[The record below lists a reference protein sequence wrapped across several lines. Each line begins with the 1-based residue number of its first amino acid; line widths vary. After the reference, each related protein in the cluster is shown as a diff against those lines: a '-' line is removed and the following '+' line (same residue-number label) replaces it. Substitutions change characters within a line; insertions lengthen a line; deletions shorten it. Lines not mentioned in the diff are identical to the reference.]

1 MFYDGSFQN
10 FFFKQKC
17 RSRISG
23 GTDRNE
29 SLISGLHLYQKGKWL
44 KIETNDEFVTPRRQS
59 ALAVVNEKEILLFGG
74 VDKVDKGQ

>member
-1 MFYDGSFQN
+1 M
-10 FFFKQKC
+10 
-17 RSRISG
+17 
-23 GTDRNE
+23 
-29 SLISGLHLYQKGKWL
+29 